1 MVRVAAEEQMAHDLY
16 SNKPKP
22 AMQKL
27 KGLKKKKITTK
38 VAVVATDKVEKKKPI
53 KL

>member
-1 MVRVAAEEQMAHDLY
+1 
-16 SNKPKP
+16 
-22 AMQKL
+22 MQKRAQGP
-27 KGLKKKKITTK
+27 KRKNTTK